1 MVLPRS
7 SATGGTLAGPLARTG
22 AISEET
28 VAALIVAAALF
39 AAIAVTSSSTAHVAA
54 FYCPGGTSWDN
65 ILHRC
70 V

>member
-1 MVLPRS
+1 MSGFSRRVL
-7 SATGGTLAGPLARTG
+7 
-22 AISEET
+22 
-28 VAALIVAAALF
+28 AALIVTAALF
-39 AAIAVTSSSTAHVAA
+39 VAIALASSSTAHVAA

>member
-1 MVLPRS
+1 MVGVIPE
-7 SATGGTLAGPLARTG
+7 AGRTIMSG
-22 AISEET
+22 FSRR
-28 VAALIVAAALF
+28 VLAALIVAAALF
-39 AAIAVTSSSTAHVAA
+39 VAIALASSSTAHVAA